1 MYSVACVV
9 GVSSRKCHKA
19 PRTLY
24 NTSRGGSLHTRYR
37 LLHLPSSIEAPQAPP
52 DALKTCLRCCGVLVK
67 AGTFQVLLARWIC
80 LKEIP
85 PRTRRRDDLNDPS
98 RCLVAM
104 IRLSAGESRLGRCS
118 GVSQLRSL
126 SQARLSV
133 LGLSRVSGGWAPT
146 CKIGQTRRFSCWLV
160 RSSR

>member
-1 MYSVACVV
+1 MAGGPC
-9 GVSSRKCHKA
+9 RKCHKA

-24 NTSRGGSLHTRYR
+24 NTSRGDSLHTRYR
-37 LLHLPSSIEAPQAPP
+37 LLHLLSSIEAPQAPP

-67 AGTFQVLLARWIC
+67 AGTLQVLLARWIC
-80 LKEIP
+80 PKEIP

-104 IRLSAGESRLGRCS
+104 VRLSAGESRLGRCS
-118 GVSQLRSL
+118 GVSRVRSL
-126 SQARLSV
+126 SQTRLNLS
-133 LGLSRVSGGWAPT
+133 GLSRGSVGWAPT
-146 CKIGQTRRFSCWLV
+146 CKIGQIWRFSCWLV